1 MLHLFVK
8 AVRLNGSVLVRGAG
22 WAESAD
28 RVHYHALHLEF
39 LRQPGDVV
47 RDALQPKFLYL
58 RETGQ
63 PDAQEHEFRV
73 EVLRPPAAALL
84 SSSHPHA
91 VSGRDSSRV
100 QVMALACG
108 ASMTFNN
115 QQRMKL
121 IGLFGH

>member
-1 MLHLFVK
+1 MVLHLFVK

-28 RVHYHALHLEF
+28 RVQYHALHLEF

-63 PDAQEHEFRV
+63 PDAREHEFRV
-73 EVLRPPAAALL
+73 EVLRDATARF
-84 SSSHPHA
+84 SSSHPH
-91 VSGRDSSRV
+91 VVCGRDWVASRARLRLVTPSCCLSTYSS
-100 QVMALACG
+100 A
-108 ASMTFNN
+108 
-115 QQRMKL
+115 
-121 IGLFGH
+121 